1 MIRFIF
7 VVLFVVLFLILST
20 PLMLVE
26 WIIGKFNPGLK
37 DRSSLAIVNWAF
49 RWVIRLS
56 GTKVIAIGEEN
67 IPTDTAVLY
76 VGNHRSFF
84 DVVLT
89 YVRVPRPT
97 GYIAKKEMLKW
108 PLLNIWMKDLHCLFL
123 DRQDIKAGLKTILQA
138 IEKAKNGISIC
149 IFPEGTREKDGK
161 LLPPKS
167 GLFVI
172 AAGAGVDVVPCR
184 ILYDTPDGKM
194 HLFCKVR
201 VIYGE
206 PMPAE
211 QFAME
216 SRRDT
221 KKLRANKQALL
232 DAWEKMGA

>member
-1 MIRFIF
+1 M
-7 VVLFVVLFLILST
+7 
-20 PLMLVE
+20 
-26 WIIGKFNPGLK
+26 
-37 DRSSLAIVNWAF
+37 A
-49 RWVIRLS
+49 
-56 GTKVIAIGEEN
+56 
-67 IPTDTAVLY
+67 
-76 VGNHRSFF
+76 
-84 DVVLT
+84 
-89 YVRVPRPT
+89 
-97 GYIAKKEMLKW
+97 
-108 PLLNIWMKDLHCLFL
+108 
-123 DRQDIKAGLKTILQA
+123 A
-138 IEKAKNGISIC
+138 IEQTVEKCRNGETLL

-167 GLFVI
+167 GLFVT

>member
-1 MIRFIF
+1 MK
-7 VVLFVVLFLILST
+7 LL
-20 PLMLVE
+20 
-26 WIIGKFNPGLK
+26 
-37 DRSSLAIVNWAF
+37 F
-49 RWVIRLS
+49 RWINKLLCGWNVGLYFRPRIRYEGKKCLPAFTR
-56 GTKVIAIGEEN
+56 GPAILITN
-67 IPTDTAVLY
+67 HKNQMDFLLVLY
-76 VGNHRSFF
+76 LFYFR
-84 DVVLT
+84 
-89 YVRVPRPT
+89 YVRCLVGKTFYECNRFLNWCLR
-97 GYIAKKEMLKW
+97 MLGAIKVDRFSFGMDFFCESVEALRRGQ
-108 PLLNIWMKDLHCLFL
+108 LLL
-123 DRQDIKAGLKTILQA
+123 
-138 IEKAKNGISIC
+138 

-194 HLFCKVR
+194 HLFCRVR

-206 PMPAE
+206 PMPAA

-216 SRRDT
+216 GRRDT

>member
-1 MIRFIF
+1 MKIIHAKDYEDMSRKAANIIAAQ
-7 VVLFVVLFLILST
+7 VILKPNCVLGLATGTT
-20 PLMLVE
+20 PIGTYQNLVE
-26 WIIGKFNPGLK
+26 
-37 DRSSLAIVNWAF
+37 A
-49 RWVIRLS
+49 
-56 GTKVIAIGEEN
+56 
-67 IPTDTAVLY
+67 
-76 VGNHRSFF
+76 
-84 DVVLT
+84 
-89 YVRVPRPT
+89 
-97 GYIAKKEMLKW
+97 
-108 PLLNIWMKDLHCLFL
+108 C
-123 DRQDIKAGLKTILQA
+123 
-138 IEKAKNGISIC
+138 KNGKTLL
-149 IFPEGTREKDGK
+149 IFPEGTREKEGK

-194 HLFCKVR
+194 HLLCKVR

>member
-1 MIRFIF
+1 MI
-7 VVLFVVLFLILST
+7 LYYILV
-20 PLMLVE
+20 PFAWLLWHIGFRIHVE
-26 WIIGKFNPGLK
+26 GRENLK
-37 DRSSLAIVNWAF
+37 KVQ
-49 RWVIRLS
+49 
-56 GTKVIAIGEEN
+56 TKGCILEQTVEKCRNGE
-67 IPTDTAVLY
+67 T
-76 VGNHRSFF
+76 
-84 DVVLT
+84 
-89 YVRVPRPT
+89 
-97 GYIAKKEMLKW
+97 
-108 PLLNIWMKDLHCLFL
+108 LL
-123 DRQDIKAGLKTILQA
+123 
-138 IEKAKNGISIC
+138 

>member
-89 YVRVPRPT
+89 YDRVPRPT

-108 PLLNIWMKDLHCLFL
+108 PLLNIWMKNLHCLFL
-123 DRQDIKAGLKTILQA
+123 DRQDIKAGLKTIHLHLPGGHPQQDPGYLPSLPRGQFQDRR
-138 IEKAKNGISIC
+138 ESKCSHYPHDYCEFCCGI
-149 IFPEGTREKDGK
+149 
-161 LLPPKS
+161 
-167 GLFVI
+167 
-172 AAGAGVDVVPCR
+172 
-184 ILYDTPDGKM
+184 
-194 HLFCKVR
+194 
-201 VIYGE
+201 
-206 PMPAE
+206 
-211 QFAME
+211 
-216 SRRDT
+216 
-221 KKLRANKQALL
+221 
-232 DAWEKMGA
+232 

>member
-1 MIRFIF
+1 M
-7 VVLFVVLFLILST
+7 
-20 PLMLVE
+20 
-26 WIIGKFNPGLK
+26 
-37 DRSSLAIVNWAF
+37 
-49 RWVIRLS
+49 
-56 GTKVIAIGEEN
+56 
-67 IPTDTAVLY
+67 LY

-149 IFPEGTREKDGK
+149 IFPEGTREKEGK

-172 AAGAGVDVVPCR
+172 AAEAGVDVVPCR
-184 ILYDTPDGKM
+184 IFYDTPDGKM
-194 HLFCKVR
+194 HLFCRVR

-206 PMPAE
+206 PMPAA

-232 DAWEKMGA
+232 EAWEKMGA